1 MRAGD
6 IIEEFA
12 AKDGRKFILRVPTMN
27 DLSTYLDFI
36 NELVREGA
44 EIQLNKEQT
53 YEQEK
58 EYLKEKLEKIASGD
72 EICVSAFFNDKL
84 IGDAEIVRNPGRSSS
99 TGTLG
104 ISIIEGY
111 RGIELGTE
119 MMRILLEKA
128 KEAGYRMVIL
138 NVYADNLRAIHLYE
152 KFGFVKAGT
161 IPKYAYFEGKGFVD
175 SITMYKFLQE

>member
-1 MRAGD
+1 MVAGD
-6 IIEEFA
+6 IIEEFT

-44 EIQLNKEQT
+44 EIEQSEEQT
-53 YEQEK
+53 YEKEG
-58 EYLKEKLEKIASGD
+58 EYLKEKLEKIVSGD
-72 EICVSAFFNDKL
+72 EISVSAFLNDKL
-84 IGDAEIVRNPGRSSS
+84 VGDAEIVRNPGRSFT

-104 ISIIEGY
+104 ISLLEGY
-111 RGIELGTE
+111 RDIGLGTE
-119 MMRILLEKA
+119 MMKILLEKA

-138 NVYADNLRAIHLYE
+138 SVYADNSRAIHLYE
-152 KFGFVKAGT
+152 KFGFVRAGT
-161 IPKYAYFEGKGFVD
+161 IPKYAHFEDRGFVD

>member
-1 MRAGD
+1 MAGG
-6 IIEEFA
+6 IIDGFT

-44 EIQLNKEQT
+44 ELEQNEEQT
-53 YEQEK
+53 YEREG
-58 EYLKEKLEKIASGD
+58 EYLKEKLEKTASGD
-72 EICVSAFFNDKL
+72 EISVSAFLNDKL
-84 IGDAEIVRNPGRSSS
+84 VGDAEIVRNPGRGFT

-104 ISIIEGY
+104 ISLLEGY
-111 RGIELGTE
+111 RDIGLGTE
-119 MMRILLEKA
+119 MMKILLEKA

-138 NVYADNLRAIHLYE
+138 SVYADNSRAIHLYE
-152 KFGFVKAGT
+152 KFGFVRAGT
-161 IPKYAYFEGKGFVD
+161 IPKYAHFEDRGFVD

>member
-1 MRAGD
+1 MAGD
-6 IIEEFA
+6 MIEEFT

-44 EIQLNKEQT
+44 EIEQNEEQT
-53 YEQEK
+53 YEKEG

-72 EICVSAFFNDKL
+72 EVCIAVFQGNKL
-84 IGDAEIVRNPGRSSS
+84 VGDAKIVRNPGRSFT
-99 TGTLG
+99 TGTFG
-104 ISIIEGY
+104 IAIIDGY
-111 RGIELGTE
+111 RDVGLGTE
-119 MMRILLEKA
+119 MMKIILEKA
-128 KEAGYRMVIL
+128 KEARYRMVIL
-138 NVYADNLRAIHLYE
+138 NVYADNLRALHLYE

-161 IPKYAYFEGKGFVD
+161 IPKYAHFESKGFVD